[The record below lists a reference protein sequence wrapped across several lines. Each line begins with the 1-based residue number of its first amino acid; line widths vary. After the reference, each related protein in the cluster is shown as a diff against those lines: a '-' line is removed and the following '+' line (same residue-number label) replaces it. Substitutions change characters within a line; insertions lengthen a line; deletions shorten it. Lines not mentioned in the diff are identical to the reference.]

1 MTLEK
6 SVAQSV
12 LESVWSAMYYAV
24 VSDIRDFVFNY
35 STDELY
41 DYVSDTIFNIAYDSF
56 ELSIMDSVRDKIKSY
71 DT

>member
-12 LESVWSAMYYAV
+12 RESVWSAMYYSV
-24 VSDIRDFVFNY
+24 QNDIRDFVFNY

-71 DT
+71 DI